1 MNKVNSAAI
10 NNADK
15 TKTARGVFFTLA
27 GGTMWGFSGTC
38 GQYLFTYKNLDSAW
52 VTVTRMIFAGLL
64 LLALASVKQ
73 HNEMKQILR
82 DKKDRRRLFVF
93 SIFGLM
99 FCQYSYMTAIAYSNA
114 GTATVLQYLGPVLI
128 MIVSCFLAR
137 KLPSGREVFAI
148 ILAVA
153 GTFLLATHG
162 KFHSLVISNLGLC
175 WGLLSAVALMSYT
188 MLPERIIGRWGSTV
202 VTGYGM
208 LIGGVFLFFA
218 TRYWTI
224 HVTFDAGTILGLA
237 AIILIG
243 TALSFTLYL
252 QGVSDIGSV
261 KASMLACIEP
271 VSATMISAL
280 WLGTDFTMMDFAGL
294 ASIITTVL
302 LLTQANPQNKV
313 IS

>member
-1 MNKVNSAAI
+1 MKTEATNDINKS
-10 NNADK
+10 
-15 TKTARGVFFTLA
+15 KTARGVFFTLA

-52 VTVTRMIFAGLL
+52 VTVTRMLCAGVILL
-64 LLALASVKQ
+64 MLGFMRQ
-73 HNEMKQILR
+73 RREMVLIMK
-82 DKKDRRRLFVF
+82 DKKDRRQLFIF

-99 FCQYSYMTAIAYSNA
+99 FCQYSYMTAISHSNA

-128 MIVSCFLAR
+128 MIVSCFIAK

-162 KFHSLVISNLGLC
+162 NIHSLVISNLGLA

-188 MLPERIIGRWGSTV
+188 MLPEKIIGRWGSTI

-208 LIGGVFLFFA
+208 LIGGIFLFFV
-218 TRYWTI
+218 TRYWTV
-224 HVTFDAGTILGLA
+224 HVTFDLGTILGLA
-237 AIILIG
+237 AIVLIG

-271 VSATMISAL
+271 VSATVISAL
-280 WLGTDFTMMDFAGL
+280 WLQTAFTFMDFLGL
-294 ASIITTVL
+294 AAIITTVL
-302 LLTQANPQNKV
+302 LLTQKRGKERV
-313 IS
+313 S

>member
-1 MNKVNSAAI
+1 MKTETTNDINKS
-10 NNADK
+10 
-15 TKTARGVFFTLA
+15 KTARGVFFTLA

-52 VTVTRMIFAGLL
+52 VTVTRMLCAGVILL
-64 LLALASVKQ
+64 VLGFMRQ
-73 HNEMKQILR
+73 RREMVLIMK
-82 DKKDRRRLFVF
+82 DKKDRRQLFIF

-99 FCQYSYMTAIAYSNA
+99 FCQYSYMTAISHSNA

-128 MIVSCFLAR
+128 MIVSCFIAK

-162 KFHSLVISNLGLC
+162 NIYSLVISNLGLA

-188 MLPERIIGRWGSTV
+188 MLPEKIIGRWGSTI

-208 LIGGVFLFFA
+208 LIGGIFLFFV
-218 TRYWTI
+218 TRYWTVR
-224 HVTFDAGTILGLA
+224 VTFDLGTILGLA
-237 AIILIG
+237 AIVLIG

-271 VSATMISAL
+271 VSATVISAL
-280 WLGTDFTMMDFAGL
+280 WLGTAFTFMDFLGL
-294 ASIITTVL
+294 AAIITTVL
-302 LLTQANPQNKV
+302 LLTQKRGKERV
-313 IS
+313 S

>member
-1 MNKVNSAAI
+1 MKVKTETTNDINKSKA
-10 NNADK
+10 
-15 TKTARGVFFTLA
+15 ARGVFFTLA

-52 VTVTRMIFAGLL
+52 VTVTRMLCAGIILL
-64 LLALASVKQ
+64 VLGFMKQ
-73 HNEMKQILR
+73 RNEMVQIMK
-82 DKKDRRRLFVF
+82 DKRDRRQLFIF

-99 FCQYSYMTAIAYSNA
+99 FCQYSYMTAISHSNA

-128 MIVSCFLAR
+128 MIVSCFIAK
-137 KLPSGREVFAI
+137 KLPTGREVFAI

-162 KFHSLVISNLGLC
+162 NIHSLVISSLGLT

-188 MLPERIIGRWGSTV
+188 MLPEKIIGRWGSTI

-208 LIGGVFLFFA
+208 LFGGIFLFFV
-218 TRYWTI
+218 TQYWTV
-224 HVTFDAGTILGLA
+224 HVTFDLGTVLGMA
-237 AIILIG
+237 AIVLIG

-271 VSATMISAL
+271 VSATVISAL
-280 WLGTDFTMMDFAGL
+280 WLKTAFTFMDFLGL
-294 ASIITTVL
+294 AAIITTVL
-302 LLTQANPQNKV
+302 LLTQKRGKERV
-313 IS
+313 S

>member
-1 MNKVNSAAI
+1 MNPDSKDSLNKS
-10 NNADK
+10 
-15 TKTARGVFFTLA
+15 KTARGIFFTLA

-52 VTVTRMIFAGLL
+52 VTVTRMICAGIILL
-64 LLALASVKQ
+64 VLAFIKQ
-73 HNEMKQILR
+73 RKEMKEIMQ
-82 DKKDRRRLFVF
+82 DKRDRRQLFIF

-99 FCQYSYMTAIAYSNA
+99 FCQYSYMTAISHSNA

-128 MIVSCFLAR
+128 MIVSCFMAK

-162 KFHSLVISNLGLC
+162 NIHSLVISNLGLA

-188 MLPERIIGRWGSTV
+188 MLPEKIIGRWGSTV

-208 LIGGVFLFFA
+208 LIGGIFLFFA
-218 TRYWTI
+218 TRYWTVR
-224 HVTFDAGTILGLA
+224 VTFDLGTVLGLA
-237 AIILIG
+237 AIVLIG

-271 VSATMISAL
+271 VSATVISAL
-280 WLGTDFTMMDFAGL
+280 WKKSRF
-294 ASIITTVL
+294 
-302 LLTQANPQNKV
+302 
-313 IS
+313 

>member
-1 MNKVNSAAI
+1 
-10 NNADK
+10 
-15 TKTARGVFFTLA
+15 
-27 GGTMWGFSGTC
+27 MWGFSGTC

>member
-1 MNKVNSAAI
+1 MNPDSKDSLNKS
-10 NNADK
+10 
-15 TKTARGVFFTLA
+15 KTARGIFFTLA

-52 VTVTRMIFAGLL
+52 VTVTRMICAGIILL
-64 LLALASVKQ
+64 VLAFIKQ
-73 HNEMKQILR
+73 RKEMKEIMQ
-82 DKKDRRRLFVF
+82 DKRDRRQLFIF

-99 FCQYSYMTAIAYSNA
+99 FCQYSYMTAISHSNA

-128 MIVSCFLAR
+128 MIVSCFMAK

-162 KFHSLVISNLGLC
+162 NIHSLVISNLGLA

-188 MLPERIIGRWGSTV
+188 MLPEKIIGRWGSTV

-208 LIGGVFLFFA
+208 LIGGIFLFFA
-218 TRYWTI
+218 TRYWTVR
-224 HVTFDAGTILGLA
+224 VTFDLGTVLGLA
-237 AIILIG
+237 AIVLIG

-271 VSATMISAL
+271 VSATVISAL
-280 WLGTDFTMMDFAGL
+280 WLGTDFTVMDFAGL
-294 ASIITTVL
+294 AAIITTVL
-302 LLTQANPQNKV
+302 LLTQRKRRG
-313 IS
+313 